1 MMNERPNLNKKL
13 DSKTFL
19 SFYYLKEELITF
31 CRENNLPVSGGKI
44 ELTERIA
51 YYLDTGKVPETS
63 VKRKATANIG
73 LITEDTKIEPDIV
86 CSEKH
91 RAFFKEK
98 IGKGFS
104 FNVLFQKWLKNN
116 AGKTY
121 KDAIEAYY
129 RISEEK
135 KKGKTTIDKQ
145 FEYNAYIRDFFEDNQ
160 GKSLEDAIRCWKYKK
175 SLQGHNRYEK
185 SDLIALDQ

>member
-1 MMNERPNLNKKL
+1 MNERPNLNKEL

-19 SFYYLKEELITF
+19 SFYYLKEELVTF

-51 YYLDTGKVPETS
+51 YYLDTGKILKVS
-63 VKRKATANIG
+63 VKRKTSVNIG
-73 LITEDTKIEPDIV
+73 QIAEDSIIEPDFV

-91 RAFFKEK
+91 RTFFKEK
-98 IGKGFS
+98 IGKAFS

-145 FEYNAYIRDFFEDNQ
+145 FEYNTYVRDFFEDNQ

-185 SDLIALDQ
+185 SDLIALEQ

>member
-1 MMNERPNLNKKL
+1 MMNERPNLNKEL

-51 YYLDTGKVPETS
+51 YYLDTGKILKVS
-63 VKRKATANIG
+63 VKRKTSVNIG
-73 LITEDTKIEPDIV
+73 QIAEDSIIEPDFV

-91 RAFFKEK
+91 RTFFKEK
-98 IGKGFS
+98 IGKAFS

-145 FEYNAYIRDFFEDNQ
+145 FEYNTYVRDFFEDNQ